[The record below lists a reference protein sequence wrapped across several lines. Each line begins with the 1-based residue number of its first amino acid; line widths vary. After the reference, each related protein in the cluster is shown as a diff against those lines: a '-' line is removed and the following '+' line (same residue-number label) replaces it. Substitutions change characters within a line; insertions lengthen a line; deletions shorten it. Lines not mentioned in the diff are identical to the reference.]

1 MQQSDNARSEPA
13 RQPIQSHGRHDSA
26 PLLAPTNRAAFDRGT
41 QVEHEGGHHSPSPS
55 TAHAYGH
62 GRPLGLD
69 LETITRVPGI
79 RGGRRSSL
87 SPRRRPRTRPRRQRR
102 EDWAAECS
110 ANSPRLDV
118 STQQLDLAGARW
130 ASLASLLQPPHP
142 ATGSTFTWAQ
152 EPRASHRTTRPVDN
166 CNGALPARPLS
177 LAERPRTPR
186 GAPTRRRPLRF
197 PEHRPRSMFVRD
209 LGHHLRPVS
218 RTPRDD
224 PVEVKNCHPRRLR
237 PPTARAKKR
246 GGTRESGRGPGRAW
260 GARYLLGRRGRI
272 YQLRVERADAR
283 TTARPDQH
291 PPVEELV
298 ARSLSRGD
306 GLAAIRDP
314 FDDHRSRWRPRR

>member
-1 MQQSDNARSEPA
+1 M
-13 RQPIQSHGRHDSA
+13 
-26 PLLAPTNRAAFDRGT
+26 
-41 QVEHEGGHHSPSPS
+41 
-55 TAHAYGH
+55 
-62 GRPLGLD
+62 
-69 LETITRVPGI
+69 
-79 RGGRRSSL
+79 
-87 SPRRRPRTRPRRQRR
+87 
-102 EDWAAECS
+102 
-110 ANSPRLDV
+110 
-118 STQQLDLAGARW
+118 
-130 ASLASLLQPPHP
+130 ASLLQPPHP

-272 YQLRVERADAR
+272 YQLRVERADKGRRRGR
-283 TTARPDQH
+283 TNIRRSRSSSLVPFPEAMDS
-291 PPVEELV
+291 PP
-298 ARSLSRGD
+298 S
-306 GLAAIRDP
+306 AIRSTIIDRGGDP
-314 FDDHRSRWRPRR
+314 GGRMSAKQRHVMVGYPSAKARCAPPPPDAERMSSVDDRRRWRLIGRQKKMPCGVGGSQPPK

>member
-1 MQQSDNARSEPA
+1 MGFLGITPPTPTSRHRLHLHVGPGASGVASDDA
-13 RQPIQSHGRHDSA
+13 
-26 PLLAPTNRAAFDRGT
+26 
-41 QVEHEGGHHSPSPS
+41 
-55 TAHAYGH
+55 
-62 GRPLGLD
+62 
-69 LETITRVPGI
+69 
-79 RGGRRSSL
+79 
-87 SPRRRPRTRPRRQRR
+87 PRRQLQRR
-102 EDWAAECS
+102 F
-110 ANSPRLDV
+110 
-118 STQQLDLAGARW
+118 AGAS
-130 ASLASLLQPPHP
+130 ALA
-142 ATGSTFTWAQ
+142 
-152 EPRASHRTTRPVDN
+152 RRT
-166 CNGALPARPLS
+166 
-177 LAERPRTPR
+177 PRTPR

-197 PEHRPRSMFVRD
+197 PEHRPRSIFVRD